1 MRRRGVGPQLAWA
14 RSAAPKAAAEAARAR
29 APRTGAPVA
38 TASPR
43 VAVYDSSGFRLAVPP
58 RTYAFPRDHA
68 SHPEFRTEW
77 WYYTGHLR
85 AAGRSWGYELT
96 FFRVGLSRTRG
107 PSPSAWA
114 TRDVL
119 FAHLALTDETRGRF
133 RHEEAVSRP
142 ALRMAGADTARY
154 HVWIHDWS
162 AALADDGATHVLRA
176 RTSDFGIALELA
188 PGKPPAVHGEGGVS
202 QKTAGVGNAS
212 HYYSMTR
219 LATRGVLFDGADSV
233 RVEGVSWMD
242 HEFGSGRLT
251 PAHAGWDWFS
261 VQLDD
266 GRELMLY
273 RLRLKDG
280 GTEPLSSGTIVETDG
295 RTRHLARE
303 DFRIT
308 ATGRWKSADTGA
320 DYPSGWTLEIPAE
333 RLRLDVTPTVKA
345 QELVARTMGG
355 VVYWEGSCRVS
366 GTWGGGKVAGVG
378 YTELTGYT
386 GATPF

>member
-1 MRRRGVGPQLAWA
+1 M
-14 RSAAPKAAAEAARAR
+14 
-29 APRTGAPVA
+29 
-38 TASPR
+38 
-43 VAVYDSSGFRLAVPP
+43 YDSSGFRLAVPP
-58 RTYAFPRDHA
+58 YAYAFPRDHA

-114 TRDVL
+114 ARDVL

-162 AALADDGATHVLRA
+162 AALADDGTTHVLRA
-176 RTSDFGIALELA
+176 RTPGFGIALELA

-212 HYYSMTR
+212 HYYSLTR
-219 LATRGVLFDGADSV
+219 LATRGVLLEGADSV
-233 RVEGVSWMD
+233 RVDGVSWMD

-273 RLRLKDG
+273 QLRLAKG
-280 GTEPLSSGTIVETDG
+280 GIEPLSHGTLVRADGTTRALSLADFRVET
-295 RTRHLARE
+295 
-303 DFRIT
+303 
-308 ATGRWKSADTGA
+308 TGA
-320 DYPSGWTLEIPAE
+320 WTSPRTGARYPSGWVLRVPAE
-333 RLRLDVTPTVKA
+333 RLAIALEPVVKD
-345 QELVARTMGG
+345 QELVAASMGG
-355 VVYWEGSCRVS
+355 VTYWEGSVRVRP
-366 GTWGGGKVAGVG
+366 VAGAAPVAGEG
-378 YTELTGYT
+378 YVELTGYT
-386 GATPF
+386 GRAPY